1 MKIPIFFLCL
11 LAIACQS
18 AKGIRRAKQ
27 LQNDGYLKTT
37 ATTVQMA
44 RCCHNDSVRIHY
56 IGCGGYL
63 IRRGDDA
70 VLIDP
75 YFSNA
80 PIKSLGCLKTDSALI
95 ARFFYENFNNLLDL
109 PSKNA
114 QNAKN
119 TEGPLDAQNA
129 HLPSL
134 NVIKA
139 VLVAHAHHDHLAD
152 LPYIY
157 QHHLSSPR
165 TVLLSSETASNIL
178 QSFKTP
184 FDPPSA
190 FFNLDSIF
198 KQKRLKNDTF
208 SVRWTTQNHR
218 LRITAI
224 ESEHAPHFLGLM
236 KIPFI
241 GGKVRR
247 VPKHAPRSTF
257 GFKEGKNYNYLI
269 DFLGENGSVA
279 FRIYAGGSAASSP
292 KVGLLPPSVLNE
304 KTVDLMILC
313 GANYDQAKDYPQS
326 LLKNVQPERVL
337 VGHWEDF
344 FTPIP
349 TLLQTPQT
357 VRFTNIPRFLSI
369 LQAEMRKNG
378 NNNAPIMLQPQTP
391 LTVRF

>member
-1 MKIPIFFLCL
+1 MKIYIYFLCL
-11 LAIACQS
+11 LFIGCQS

-27 LQNDGYLKTT
+27 LQNDGYLKTS
-37 ATTVQMA
+37 ATTVQMTH
-44 RCCHNDSVRIHY
+44 CYSDDSVRIHY

-80 PIKSLGCLKTDSALI
+80 PLKSMLRLKTDSALI
-95 ARFFYENFNNLLDL
+95 ATFFYENFNNLLDL

-119 TEGPLDAQNA
+119 TEGSLDTQNA

-139 VLVAHAHHDHLAD
+139 VLMSHAHHDHLAD

-165 TVLLSSETASNIL
+165 TVLLGSETASNIL

-184 FDPPSA
+184 FDPHCA

-208 SVRWTTQNHR
+208 PVRWTTRNQH
-218 LRITAI
+218 LRITAL
-224 ESEHAPHFLGLM
+224 EAEHAPHFLGL

-241 GGKVRR
+241 GGPVRH

-269 DFLGENGSVA
+269 DFLDKNGLIA
-279 FRIYAGGSAASSP
+279 FRIYWCGGAASRP
-292 KVGLLPPSVLNE
+292 TVGLLPPSVLSE
-304 KTVDLMILC
+304 KTVDFMILC
-313 GANYDQAKDYPQS
+313 AASYDQAVGYPEA

-349 TLLQTPQT
+349 TLLTTPQT
-357 VRFTNIPRFLSI
+357 VRFTNIPQFLSI
-369 LQAEMRKNG
+369 VQAEMLKNG
-378 NNNAPIMLQPQTP
+378 NNSAPILLQPQTP